1 MTWAARE
8 VGRGA
13 LLCIF
18 IHFRPTGCD
27 VEGLKSGV
35 GLNRGGGSAALR
47 PTGFHTPLERELGAH
62 LPFIAC
68 MWLDH

>member
-1 MTWAARE
+1 
-8 VGRGA
+8 
-13 LLCIF
+13 
-18 IHFRPTGCD
+18 